1 MKYTFTVCILL
12 DPQFLTFDTD
22 LIFQKKK
29 RTPAHGRYTIYL
41 YQHTLNNALHFS
53 YTYQTYRIIAINPKK
68 SLF

>member
-1 MKYTFTVCILL
+1 MKYTFTVRILL

-22 LIFQKKK
+22 LIFQKK
-29 RTPAHGRYTIYL
+29 RTSAHRRYTIYL

-53 YTYQTYRIIAINPKK
+53 YTYQTYWIIAINPKK